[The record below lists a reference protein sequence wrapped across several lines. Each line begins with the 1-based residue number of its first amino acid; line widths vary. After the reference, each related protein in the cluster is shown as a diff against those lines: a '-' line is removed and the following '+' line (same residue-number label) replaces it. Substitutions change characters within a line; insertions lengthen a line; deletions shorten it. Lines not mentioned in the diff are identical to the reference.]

1 MSGPNEWNRKVIEI
15 FLANDGKVEEHYPNT
30 TILLLHTLGAKS
42 GKPRINPLVCLP
54 DGDRTVIVASK
65 QGRPTN
71 PDWYYN
77 ILANP
82 KVSVELGS
90 EKFDALA
97 TVSDE
102 PERTVLFAKMVAR
115 YPNYAEYQQKTERV
129 FPVISLSRLR

>member
-1 MSGPNEWNRKVIEI
+1 M
-15 FLANDGKVEEHYPNT
+15 
-30 TILLLHTLGAKS
+30 
-42 GKPRINPLVCLP
+42 
-54 DGDRTVIVASK
+54 ASK